1 MDRRALGHFHSVLEY
16 LLLAIGWARSWPS
29 TKCKLH
35 DWRQG
40 CGSGDAAEMVGWR
53 GRTYVW
59 CWSVGI
65 GDQGRPPAWPSHESF
80 GVFWAVATLGQLPAT
95 RWCRSHAYRTTERA
109 PTGPLR
115 EPF

>member
-40 CGSGDAAEMVGWR
+40 YYKGCGSGAAAEMVGWR
-53 GRTYVW
+53 GRTDVW
-59 CWSVGI
+59 CWSAGSCWA
-65 GDQGRPPAWPSHESF
+65 GR
-80 GVFWAVATLGQLPAT
+80 GLGERPIQLPVQPHLAHMV
-95 RWCRSHAYRTTERA
+95 SS
-109 PTGPLR
+109 GI
-115 EPF
+115 